1 MCDRVIVLDKG
12 RVAFDGDVDEGIRFL
27 KYEEDAVDRDPEAED
42 EEIEEEEM
50 GADI

>member
-27 KYEEDAVDRDPEAED
+27 KYEEDEVDRDPEG
-42 EEIEEEEM
+42 EEAQEEEM